1 MIRHIPAR
9 ERYRFENDWLQTYW
23 LFSFDHYYD
32 PNNVSFGPLRV
43 FNDDVIAPRS
53 GFPMHPHREM
63 EIVTYVLR
71 GELTHEDSLGN
82 RGVLSAGDVQRMSA
96 GTGIVHSE
104 WNHGDEPV
112 HLLQIWVLPERR
124 GIAPGYEQRSFS
136 REERTNRLLPVV
148 SGLGHDGTLRIHQ
161 AAAFYVSR
169 LEAGQTVT
177 HTLADGRR
185 AFLYVIDG
193 GIDLNGVAMGTGD
206 QARIEAEEA
215 LSVAA
220 REDTELILIDLP

>member
-1 MIRHIPAR
+1 MIRRIPAH
-9 ERYRFENDWLQTYW
+9 ERYRYETDWLQTYW

-63 EIVTYVLR
+63 EIVSYVLQ

-136 REERTNRLLPVV
+136 REARTNRLLPVV
-148 SGLGHDGTLRIHQ
+148 SGQGHDGALRIHQ
-161 AAAFYVSR
+161 DAVFYVSR
-169 LEAGQTVT
+169 LEAGYRVT
-177 HTLADGRR
+177 HVLAPGRR
-185 AFLYVIDG
+185 AFFYVIEG
-193 GIDLNGVAMGTGD
+193 GADLNGVAMATGD
-206 QARIEAEEA
+206 QARIENEET
-215 LSVAA
+215 LSIAA
-220 REDTELILIDLP
+220 REASELILIDLP